1 MYKFILGH
9 DELQF
14 NHLKTGEIRMTIPAI
29 SGRSLAIMSTFIIL
43 LFVAT
48 EPALAQKFEK
58 IGAGVVGDQRAKMR
72 MVREYMFYFGI
83 FFIILGAIT
92 TAFRKHKFALQKR
105 SDTHAA
111 MGPFVMVVGV
121 LLLLPHLFF

>member
-1 MYKFILGH
+1 
-9 DELQF
+9 
-14 NHLKTGEIRMTIPAI
+14 MTLSAI
-29 SGRSLAIMSTFIIL
+29 SGRSLTIMFTLIIL
-43 LFVAT
+43 LLITT

-58 IGAGVVGDQRAKMR
+58 IGAGLVGDQRAKMR

-111 MGPFVMVVGV
+111 MGPFVMVVGA
-121 LLLLPHLFF
+121 LLTLPHLFF